1 MGPGFDTLGIA
12 LDIQNESII
21 TESRFTSI
29 SVKGSGENDKKLKK
43 DNLFVKIFYETYNS
57 LCDTKRNFR
66 FQFNNNIPISRGLG
80 SSSAVIIGAIGAAY
94 VMSGNELNKQDI
106 LNRAFKYELHPD
118 NITPAT
124 VGGFT
129 VSLEKDGKILYKKVE
144 VASEVEAIV
153 VIPDNPISTRRSRA
167 ALPKKYAVSDVT
179 FNISRTALITAA
191 FYSRDWKLLREVVD
205 DRIHQIFRMR
215 MLPELFEVRNVALQN
230 GALMSTLSGSGSTFF
245 NLAYK
250 EDARSLKERL
260 EDRFPHF
267 EVKRVPFDNE
277 GLRID

>member
-12 LDIQNESII
+12 LNIQNESVI
-21 TESRFTSI
+21 TESKFTSI
-29 SVKGSGENDKKLKK
+29 SIRGSGENNKKLKK

-57 LCDTKRNFR
+57 LCDARTNFR
-66 FQFNNNIPISRGLG
+66 FQFSNNIPISRGLG

-94 VMSGNELNKQDI
+94 AMSGKQLDKQDI
-106 LNRAFKYELHPD
+106 LNRAFRYEMHPD

-129 VSLEKDGKILYKKVE
+129 VSLEKDGEVLYKKVNI
-144 VASEVEAIV
+144 SNDIEAVV

-167 ALPKKYAVSDVT
+167 VLPRKYAINDAV

-191 FYSRDWKLLREVVD
+191 FYSKDWALLRDVVD
-205 DRIHQIFRMR
+205 DRIHQNFRMR
-215 MLPELFEVRNVALQN
+215 MLPELFEVRNFALQN

-245 NLAYK
+245 NLAYSD
-250 EDARSLKERL
+250 DAESLRERL
-260 EDRFPHF
+260 KGRFSHF
-267 EVKRVPFDNE
+267 EVKRLSFDND
-277 GLRID
+277 GLRIG